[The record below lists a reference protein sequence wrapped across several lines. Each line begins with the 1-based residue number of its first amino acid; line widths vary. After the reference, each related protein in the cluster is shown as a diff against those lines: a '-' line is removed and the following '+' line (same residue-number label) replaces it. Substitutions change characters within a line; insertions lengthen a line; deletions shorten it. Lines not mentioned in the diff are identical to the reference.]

1 MIYIVCYDI
10 RFEETH
16 DSRAQKRLREVSRVL
31 QDFGLRRQRSVFE
44 CILDAER
51 LELLKKRIVRV
62 IDRKSDS
69 IRIYPLCEKC
79 LKKTIVQGI
88 GEVISIREYE
98 IL

>member
-1 MIYIVCYDI
+1 MIYIVTYDI
-10 RFEETH
+10 RFDKTN

-44 CILDAER
+44 CILEADR
-51 LELLKKRIVRV
+51 LELLKKRILRV
-62 IDRKSDS
+62 IDRKRDS

-88 GEVISIREYE
+88 GEIITIQEYE
-98 IL
+98 IV